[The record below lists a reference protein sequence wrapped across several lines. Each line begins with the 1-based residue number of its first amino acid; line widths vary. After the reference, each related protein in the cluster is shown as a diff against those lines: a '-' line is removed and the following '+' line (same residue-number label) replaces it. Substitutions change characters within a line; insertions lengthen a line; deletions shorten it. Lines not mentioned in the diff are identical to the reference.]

1 MIRDPSDGSVRE
13 NLRREMDSR
22 AASPQNQN
30 PMPALE
36 QASGLPIGSKNPEQ
50 IARLERSR
58 TWLKEYH
65 KPKSEGQNDGT
76 TRNSDH

>member
-13 NLRREMDSR
+13 KAQFENVDDDAMR
-22 AASPQNQN
+22 AAKN
-30 PMPALE
+30 PTCQENL
-36 QASGLPIGSKNPEQ
+36 QVDSGLPIGSKNPEQ

-65 KPKSEGQNDGT
+65 KPKSEGQ
-76 TRNSDH
+76 